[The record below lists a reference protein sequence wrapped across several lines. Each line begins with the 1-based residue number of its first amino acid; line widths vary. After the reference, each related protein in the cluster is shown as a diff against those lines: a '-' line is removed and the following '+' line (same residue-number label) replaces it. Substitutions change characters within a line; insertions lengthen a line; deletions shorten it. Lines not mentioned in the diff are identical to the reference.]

1 MTDIALAQ
9 TWFQFPQID
18 PIAIA
23 IGPLAI
29 RWYALSYMAGL
40 LGGWQILRKLA
51 KNPNSPVTAIQ
62 LDSLLNYVLLGVIA
76 GGRFGYV
83 IFYKPVTY
91 LSDPLSIFKIW
102 EGGMS
107 FHGGFIGVV
116 VAVAL
121 FARAHKIPLLALSD
135 RVALV
140 APLGLFFGRIA
151 NFINGE
157 LYGRVTSHP
166 AGMVFPN
173 GGPQPRHPSQLYEAG
188 LEGIVLGLIMMIF
201 WRFGLPSRTPGILIA
216 VFLIGYGSARFIVE
230 FAREP
235 DSHIGLY
242 QVTSLSLSHGQLL
255 SLPMIAIG
263 LIFGA
268 MLLKRPSNQEI

>member
-1 MTDIALAQ
+1 MTEIALDQ

-40 LGGWQILRKLA
+40 LGGWQILRRLA
-51 KNPNSPVTAIQ
+51 KNPNSPVTSIQ

-76 GGRFGYV
+76 GGRLGYV
-83 IFYKPVTY
+83 IFYKPLSY

-116 VAVAL
+116 IAVAL

-188 LEGIVLGLIMMIF
+188 LEGLVLGLIMMIF
-201 WRFGLPSRTPGILIA
+201 WRFGLPSRRPGILIA

-242 QVTSLSLSHGQLL
+242 QITSLSLSHGQLL
-255 SLPMIAIG
+255 SSPMIAIG

-268 MLLKRPSNQEI
+268 MLLKRQSNQEI

>member
-1 MTDIALAQ
+1 MTDLALDH
-9 TWFQFPQID
+9 TWFQFPVID

-23 IGPLAI
+23 IGPLVI

-40 LGGWQILRKLA
+40 LGGWQILRWLA
-51 KNPNSPVTAIQ
+51 KNPNSPVSALQ

-76 GGRFGYV
+76 GGRLGYV
-83 IFYKPVTY
+83 IFYKPLIY
-91 LSDPLSIFKIW
+91 ISDPLSIFKIW

-166 AGMVFPN
+166 AGMVFPA
-173 GGPQPRHPSQLYEAG
+173 GGPVPRHPSQLYEAG
-188 LEGIVLGLIMMIF
+188 LEGVALGLIMALA
-201 WRFGLPSRTPGILIA
+201 WRFGLPRRYPGILIA

-242 QVTSLSLSHGQLL
+242 HIASLALSQGQLL

-268 MLLKRPSNQEI
+268 LLLKR

>member
-1 MTDIALAQ
+1 MTDLALHH
-9 TWFQFPQID
+9 TWFQFPMID

-23 IGPLAI
+23 IGPLVI

-40 LGGWQILRKLA
+40 LGGWQILRRLA
-51 KNPNSPVTAIQ
+51 KNPNSHVSALQ

-76 GGRFGYV
+76 GGRLGYV
-83 IFYKPVTY
+83 IFYKPLIY
-91 LSDPLSIFKIW
+91 ISDPLSIFKIW

-166 AGMVFPN
+166 AGMVFPA
-173 GGPQPRHPSQLYEAG
+173 GGPVPRHPSQLYEAS
-188 LEGIVLGLIMMIF
+188 LEGVALGLIMALA
-201 WRFGLPSRTPGILIA
+201 WRFGMTRRYPGILIA

-242 QVTSLSLSHGQLL
+242 HIASLALSQGQLL

-268 MLLKRPSNQEI
+268 LLLKR